1 MQNARLDDRNAPIKA
16 ASTSRIGANIEELSN
31 VEDRTVAG
39 SDPQRRIAALVGGV
53 DVRVVAKQDAQRR
66 DTLFGGRSV
75 QRRCVVF
82 VASIGTRARLE
93 QELDDGGVIGD
104 VRSGVQGSGASV
116 VLGFEQG
123 VGLDELLND
132 VKVAHG
138 RRGLERQH
146 A

>member
-1 MQNARLDDRNAPIKA
+1 MLRIARLLA
-16 ASTSRIGANIEELSN
+16 ATHSGVL
-31 VEDRTVAG
+31 
-39 SDPQRRIAALVGGV
+39 PLLLAALTFASW
-53 DVRVVAKQDAQRR
+53 RSR
-66 DTLFGGRSV
+66 TRSV
-75 QRRCVVF
+75 VTPSLA
-82 VASIGTRARLE
+82 ASIGTRGRLE
-93 QELDDGGVIGD
+93 QELDDGSVIGD